1 PVVPAGQETGEATP
15 VLVSEV
21 AEGTGDRLLDDHFAQ
36 LAHDQKRDEA
46 ADRVAEDHRRAS
58 RTEHAGRTEEQ
69 PGADRTT
76 QRDQLDMPVFQ
87 APLKRARMQLVAG
100 HWVICLCL

>member
-1 PVVPAGQETGEATP
+1 
-15 VLVSEV
+15 VSEV

-100 HWVICLCL
+100 H